1 MNELILA
8 SPSQGISRQRVRLD
22 PFERARPS
30 SAQIKRTRIKYVNKK
45 NARVVCLAS
54 GDKGGLKLL
63 EWSGKLVP
71 QGPLVKTAKMAWKQV
86 WLTFMQELAPQSQK
100 GEYKRPTYQ
109 FNGRIGDAEFPV
121 EPGRYAIL
129 VGNPCPW
136 CHRVI
141 MMLQLRGLDKIIT
154 SVKLLD
160 DPERASR
167 GGWVLQGND
176 TYFGAYADL
185 RQVYDDFSGKGKSY
199 IGRCTAPLVVDMKQK
214 KIVSNESSE
223 ILKMLNDIYIEGTTR
238 NINLRPADL
247 VDEIDSLNAQLF
259 DKVNNGVY
267 KCGFATTQAAYD
279 EAYKSLYESLSALDH
294 TLSKQRFLLGNKF
307 TEADLRLFPTA
318 VRFDAVYATLFK
330 CTKRWSDYPN
340 LTRWLHDCA
349 QIPLASSISSSGKQD
364 VLANTVDIDD
374 CRRSYF
380 LQLFPLNPGG
390 IIPGGPTA
398 ADILAISGQDKPLE
412 REYDDIFV
420 PCIVD

>member
-1 MNELILA
+1 MGGL
-8 SPSQGISRQRVRLD
+8 SGISRQT
-22 PFERARPS
+22 
-30 SAQIKRTRIKYVNKK
+30 SAQINRSRLHYVKNNKP
-45 NARVVCLAS
+45 RVICLGS

-63 EWSGKLVP
+63 EWSGKLIP
-71 QGPLVKTAKMAWKQV
+71 QGPLVKTAKLAWKQV

-100 GEYKRPTYQ
+100 GEYKRPMYQ

-136 CHRVI
+136 CHRVT
-141 MMLQLRGLDKIIT
+141 MMLQLRGLDKMIP
-154 SVKLLD
+154 SVNLLD

-167 GGWVLQGND
+167 GGWILQGND
-176 TYFGAYADL
+176 AYFGAYADL
-185 RQVYDDFSGKGKSY
+185 RQVYDDFSPGKSY

-223 ILKMLNDIYIEGTTR
+223 ILKMLNEIHIEGTTR
-238 NINLRPADL
+238 GIDLRPAGL
-247 VDEIDSLNAQLF
+247 VDQIDSLNAQLF

-267 KCGFATTQAAYD
+267 RCGFATTQAAYD
-279 EAYKSLYESLSALDH
+279 EAYTSLYETLSLLDQI
-294 TLSKQRFLLGNKF
+294 LSKQRFLLGNKF
-307 TEADLRLFPTA
+307 TDADLRLFPTA

-330 CTKRWSDYPN
+330 CTKRWSEHPN

-349 QIPLASSISSSGKQD
+349 RIPLSSSGSSSERKT
-364 VLANTVDIDD
+364 LASTVDIDD

-398 ADILAISGQDKPLE
+398 TDVLALSEQEESHESD
-412 REYDDIFV
+412 YDEVFFSTH
-420 PCIVD
+420 

>member
-1 MNELILA
+1 M
-8 SPSQGISRQRVRLD
+8 SRGICSRQRVRLG
-22 PFERARPS
+22 PVEQARPTS
-30 SAQIKRTRIKYVNKK
+30 TQVKRTRVYHVRN
-45 NARVVCLAS
+45 NDPRVVCLAS

-71 QGPLVKTAKMAWKQV
+71 QGPLVKTAKLAWKQV

-109 FNGRIGDAEFPV
+109 FNGRIGDPEFPV

-141 MMLQLRGLDKIIT
+141 MMLQLRGLDEIIST
-154 SVKLLD
+154 VNLLD

-167 GGWVLQGND
+167 GGWILQGND
-176 TYFGAYADL
+176 AYFGASYADL
-185 RQVYDDFSGKGKSY
+185 RQVYDDFSPGKSY
-199 IGRCTAPLVVDMKQK
+199 VGRCTAPLVVDMKQK
-214 KIVSNESSE
+214 RIVSNESSE
-223 ILKMLNDIYIEGTTR
+223 ILKMLNEIHIEGTTR

-247 VDEIDSLNAQLF
+247 VDRIDSLNAQLF

-267 KCGFATTQAAYD
+267 KCGFATTQSAYD
-279 EAYKSLYESLSALDH
+279 ESYTSLYETLSLLDR

-330 CTKRWSDYPN
+330 CTKRWSEHPN
-340 LTRWLHDCA
+340 LTRWLRDCA
-349 QIPLASSISSSGKQD
+349 QIPLASHVASSEKKT
-364 VLANTVDIDD
+364 LASTVDIDD

-398 ADILAISGQDKPLE
+398 ADILAASENKLDQSLSLE
-412 REYDDIFV
+412 GDYDDIFF
-420 PCIVD
+420 